1 MDELERHLTEL
12 LRSSP
17 GSDARDLR
25 RRASERLPGREVSR
39 KDVNRRLYRGLSRG
53 VFRRSEGQR
62 PRWYLASSP
71 SASTAGDAGDRRT
84 MVGRSLE
91 ELARELGLDPRDDG
105 KLAFRKVGEQVA
117 AAAGQRGTGATLR
130 VIRTGSGCRPR
141 EDVQF
146 GNVRFAD
153 LVATSFERSPVRRS
167 LESVRFIVFAEAA
180 PRERSVLLADVVWSP
195 TGAQMEAMEGDYEA
209 ARDAI
214 AQSDMEALPRGDT
227 VRFLRYGTKANDSSD
242 VDSLPDGTRVTRR
255 GFYLVKRA
263 LEPVLRSL
271 IGHQPSTAQDPVR
284 RREDEGPHEA
294 LLLGL
299 LEEQLRSS

>member
-25 RRASERLPGREVSR
+25 RRASARLPGREVTR
-39 KDVNRRLYRGLSRG
+39 KEINRHLYRGLSRG
-53 VFRRSEGQR
+53 EFRRSEDQR
-62 PRWYLASSP
+62 PRWYLTSAPSTSS
-71 SASTAGDAGDRRT
+71 AGDAGARRT
-84 MVGRSLE
+84 MVGSTLA
-91 ELARELGLDPRDDG
+91 ELAEELGLDPRDGG

-117 AAAGQRGTGATLR
+117 AASGQRGSAATLR
-130 VIRTGSGCRPR
+130 VIRTGSGFRPR

-167 LESVRFIVFAEAA
+167 LERVRFIVFAEAT

-195 TGAQMEAMEGDYEA
+195 TGAQMEAMEGDYEG
-209 ARDAI
+209 ARNAV
-214 AQSDMEALPRGDT
+214 ARSDTEGLPRGEA
-227 VRFLRYGTKANDSSD
+227 VKFLRYGTKAIDSSD
-242 VDSLPDGTRVTRR
+242 VDSLPDGTKATRR

-271 IGHQPSTAQDPVR
+271 IGHQASTAQDPVR

-299 LEEQLRSS
+299 LEEQLRGS